1 MHWKKS
7 SVMSRHITGRYRWAY
22 SGLDWI
28 DLYQQTNLFW
38 IRIYRNIY
46 CPCTIGPLVYWSK
59 DRKSHGF
66 LPNIQS
72 VLQYMDLSYIGVSIE
87 YLAIVSNIS
96 CLSVPTYFDDI
107 LQPVCV
113 KPFSKP
119 VIKYVPPCG
128 VQLAGCMSQNI
139 VHTNV
144 WVWVPSLNDIFKGN
158 ISKTY
163 ELLWNND
170 YCPVGVVFIPVNV
183 CSYLR
188 AWVRQIKLSISL
200 SFLSL

>member
-22 SGLDWI
+22 SGLGWI
-28 DLYQQTNLFW
+28 DLHQQTNLFR
-38 IRIYRNIY
+38 IRMYRNIY
-46 CPCTIGPLVYWSK
+46 YPCTIWPLVYWSK
-59 DRKSHGF
+59 DRKSPGF

-87 YLAIVSNIS
+87 YFAIVSNIS
-96 CLSVPTYFDDI
+96 CLSVPTYVDDI

-113 KPFSKP
+113 KSFSKP

-139 VHTNV
+139 GHTNV
-144 WVWVPSLNDIFKGN
+144 WALPSTISFKGN
-158 ISKTY
+158 ISETY
-163 ELLWNND
+163 ELLWNNE
-170 YCPVGVVFIPVNV
+170 YCPGGGGQYLSQSMYVRIYVFE
-183 CSYLR
+183 S
-188 AWVRQIKLSISL
+188 VR
-200 SFLSL
+200 